1 MSKPSKKVIWVLQG
15 ARVGDNAQARE
26 LASRLDAQ
34 VFYKELRFN
43 TLHHLPNL
51 VLGASTLSLRAISRK
66 ELLPPWPDL
75 VIATGKRCA
84 PVARWIKR
92 QSRGQTKIVHLGRPR
107 APLAAFDLV
116 ITTPQYGLPRVDNVI
131 ETPLPFVASRKAD
144 TGELDLW
151 RTEWAGLRKPL
162 IAVVIGNAK
171 FPLIMGQRETQKLGR
186 QLNLLAERK
195 KASLLLIA
203 SPRTAPSVVAQIEA
217 EVSVP
222 HIAYAT
228 FDLIRNPYQAALAM
242 CDHFA
247 VTSDSVSMISELVN
261 TGKPVDV
268 FELPHRGLKP
278 KWSGASGLGGWLSR
292 NGILQPPRDVSGVVR
307 KLIERGH
314 VNVLGEQ
321 GARVSFKREDAVVVE
336 RLKLLLGP

>member
-26 LASRLDAQ
+26 LASRIGAQ

-66 ELLPPWPDL
+66 ELLPPWPDI

-84 PVARWIKR
+84 PVARWIKQ

-116 ITTPQYGLPRVDNVI
+116 ITTPQYGLPRASNVI
-131 ETPLPFVASRKAD
+131 EMPLPFVASRKTD
-144 TGELDLW
+144 TDELGLW

-162 IAVVIGNAK
+162 IAVAIGNAK
-171 FPLIMGQRETQKLGR
+171 FPLIMGQRETQKFGR

-195 KASLLLIA
+195 KGSLLLIA
-203 SPRTAPSVVAQIEA
+203 SPRTAPPVIAQIEA

-228 FDLIRNPYQAALAM
+228 FDLMRNPYQAALAM
-242 CDHFA
+242 GDHFV
-247 VTSDSVSMISELVN
+247 VTSDSISMISELVN

-268 FELPHRGLKP
+268 FELPHRGLKL
-278 KWSGASGLGGWLSR
+278 KWSSAAGLGGWLSR

-307 KLIERGH
+307 RLIERGH

-321 GARVSFKREDAVVVE
+321 GARVSFKRDDAVVVE

>member
-26 LASRLDAQ
+26 LASLIGAQ
-34 VFYKELRFN
+34 VVYKELRFN

-51 VLGASTLSLRAISRK
+51 VLGASTLSLRANSK
-66 ELLPPWPDL
+66 QELLPPWPDL

-84 PVARWIKR
+84 PVARWIKQ

-107 APLAAFDLV
+107 APLSAFDLV
-116 ITTPQYGLPRVDNVI
+116 ITTPQYGLPRADNVI

-162 IAVVIGNAK
+162 IAVAIGNAK
-171 FPLIMGQRETQKLGR
+171 FPLTMGQRETQLLGR
-186 QLNLLAERK
+186 QLNVLAEQK
-195 KASLLLIA
+195 KGSLLLIA
-203 SPRTAPSVVAQIEA
+203 SPRTAPRVVAQIEA

-228 FDLIRNPYQAALAM
+228 FDLTRNPYQAALAM
-242 CDHFA
+242 GDHFV
-247 VTSDSVSMISELVN
+247 VTSDSISMISELVN

-268 FELPHRGLKP
+268 FELPHGGLKP
-278 KWSGASGLGGWLSR
+278 KWDSTAGVGGWLSR
-292 NGILQPPRDVSGVVR
+292 NGLLQPPRDVSGMVR
-307 KLIERGH
+307 RLIESGH
-314 VNVLGEQ
+314 VNTLGEQ
-321 GARVSFKREDAVVVE
+321 KARVPFKRDDGVILDCLK
-336 RLKLLLGP
+336 RLLDQ